1 VAQKTQEAFRMK
13 EHTLAEMLCSG
24 KNIILDAGAGS
35 GKTTTL
41 INAVT
46 ALFLTD
52 TAVTPEE
59 VLLLTFTEK
68 AAAEMRERLLYL
80 WQSLL
85 AKVRSST
92 GSGIAHILADYP
104 GDLSLS
110 AELAASSE
118 LLLKRLTGM
127 NEHFGRLNASTLHS
141 FCLTLLREHTVE
153 AGCDPDFE
161 VIDSFERDR
170 AFEDAFREFLGEEFE
185 KGPFDGRW
193 RPFFSLFPDLEGG
206 KEFLRSFFREMCL
219 NTRDL
224 LFLFRDQT
232 AMMKGTDLQPYF
244 TAFQIPYFRKIQEYL
259 SAASPVEEEVSSL
272 LGRLAVVNGEIL
284 TCLSAGTL
292 PASETLDSFM
302 RIISSIDGNRL
313 KSREHFPLNS
323 EQFTTSAFDGGD
335 LVTDT
340 FRCTLP
346 KLRNRATRS
355 ARILRRILSGVLTG
369 DLLAEKTGRMLA
381 LFDHHKR
388 GNLDFMDLL
397 LNAVSLVTESKTVR
411 ETLKKR
417 YRYLFIDEFQD
428 TDPVQAYLCSFICE
442 KQGASTASLKDVE
455 LEPGKL
461 FIVGDPR
468 QSIYRFRRA
477 DPQMHFS
484 MITLVARSGG
494 ERMSLPANY
503 RSRPALVSFFNAF
516 FRATFDRDSDYSFP
530 YGPDLQPGRAA
541 FSDAPPVRYYSLDGE
556 VEREAFTAS
565 LIRGLIS
572 SGLTIVD
579 GKTERPVSWRDVA
592 VLYAGDY
599 GKKVLSPLREKLNEA
614 EIPSLTPSLRGFF
627 DRQEV
632 KDLLFLIETLCDP
645 ANRTAL
651 YGTLK
656 STIFGFTDT
665 QLSGYFTNAASPS
678 PELAEALAMIHRWR
692 SLRDTVGVHELISTA
707 LEECGYVY
715 TTLLFPDGERVFFNV
730 EKLLLVAREFDQKHS
745 SSLRDFA
752 VFLRQQTQVGS
763 EEGEFPYFE
772 EGEDAVR
779 IMSIHS
785 SKGLEFPVVIYYL
798 TGEPAREDPGPILYD
813 RIGGNFG
820 FTERNFSTPSCYQM
834 VEDTIWE
841 SGSPRTEVVPFVV
854 LEKRKEDAEAL
865 RLSYVAMTR
874 ARDLLILVSQPP
886 KAGRMRKNTIATKLE
901 AFLEPFRSEES
912 ACPITK
918 APGITHQV
926 EENLRVFTSRVS
938 RPVVAGA
945 ARKKRWRPDI
955 PPIRLEEVK
964 SALSPVLPER
974 GGKVVAEE
982 EGYGFGSTVHRILE
996 FMPPFDGS
1004 LFRNDGRLS
1013 RSFFDGKEERGRFL
1027 HMVEKMQ
1034 KSNLLKKYGNW
1045 QILGTELPVT
1055 SEREGAVWR
1064 EAADVVLRDG
1074 PRLLVLDYKTGDR
1087 EKERDAESSEQ
1098 VSGYARSIGAATG
1111 LNVSAVVWY
1120 VEQDEWIEIAASS
1133 GGGE

>member
-1 VAQKTQEAFRMK
+1 MK

-24 KNIILDAGAGS
+24 KNLILDAGAGS
-35 GKTTTL
+35 GKTTTM

-85 AKVRSST
+85 AKVRSSP
-92 GSGIAHILADYP
+92 GSGIAQILSDYP

-161 VIDSFERDR
+161 VIDSFEQDR

-185 KGPFDGRW
+185 NGPFDGRW
-193 RPFFSLFPDLEGG
+193 RPFFGLFPDLEGG
-206 KEFLRSFFREMCL
+206 KQFLRSFFREMCL

-232 AMMKGTDLQPYF
+232 ALIKGTDLKPYF

-272 LGRLAVVNGEIL
+272 LGRLAAVNGDIL
-284 TCLSAGTL
+284 TRLSAGTL
-292 PASETLDSFM
+292 PSSETLDSFM

-313 KSREHFPLNS
+313 KSREHFPLNR
-323 EQFTTSAFDGGD
+323 EEFTTSAFDGGD
-335 LVTDT
+335 LVSDT

-346 KLRNRATRS
+346 KLRDRATRS
-355 ARILRRILSGVLTG
+355 VRILRRLLSGVLTG
-369 DLLAEKTGRMLA
+369 DLLSEKTGRMLA

-397 LNAVSLVTESKTVR
+397 LHAVSLVTESKTVR
-411 ETLKKR
+411 DALKKR

-442 KQGASTASLKDVE
+442 KQGASATSPKDVE
-455 LEPGKL
+455 LGPGKL

-484 MITLVARSGG
+484 MIDLVARSGG
-494 ERMSLPANY
+494 ERRSLPTNY

-516 FRATFDRDSDYSFP
+516 FRTTFDRGSDYSFP

-541 FSDAPPVRYYSLDGE
+541 FCDAPPVHYYSLDGE
-556 VEREAFTAS
+556 VEREAFAAS
-565 LIRGLIS
+565 LLRGLIS

-599 GKKVLSPLREKLNEA
+599 GKKVLSPLREKLNEVG
-614 EIPSLTPSLRGFF
+614 IPSLTPSLRGFF

-632 KDLLFLIETLCDP
+632 KDLLFLIETICDP

-665 QLSGYFTNAASPS
+665 QLSGYFAHAASPS
-678 PELAEALAMIHRWR
+678 SELAEALAMIHRWR

-752 VFLRQQTQVGS
+752 VFLRQQSQVAS
-763 EEGEFPYFE
+763 DEGEFPYFE

-798 TGEPAREDPGPILYD
+798 TGEPAREDSGPILYD
-813 RIGGNFG
+813 RIIGNFG
-820 FTERNFSTPSCYQM
+820 FTERSFSTPSCYKM
-834 VEDTIWE
+834 VEDTIWK
-841 SGSPRTEVVPFVV
+841 SGNPRTEVVPFVV

-874 ARDLLILVSQPP
+874 ARDLLILVSHPP

-901 AFLEPFRSEES
+901 TFLEPFRSEES
-912 ACPITK
+912 TCPFTK
-918 APGITHQV
+918 AQGITYKV

-938 RPVVAGA
+938 RPVVTEEATA
-945 ARKKRWRPDI
+945 EKPWKPEI
-955 PPIRLEEVK
+955 PSIRDEEGE
-964 SALSPVLPER
+964 SALSPVLPEK

-1004 LFRNDGRLS
+1004 LFRDEGRLS
-1013 RSFFDGKEERGRFL
+1013 RSFFERKKERGRFL
-1027 HMVEKMQ
+1027 RMVEKMR
-1034 KSNLLKKYGNW
+1034 KSFLLEKYEKW
-1045 QILGTELPVT
+1045 QVLGTELPVT
-1055 SEREGAVWR
+1055 SEREGAVWH
-1064 EAADVVLRDG
+1064 EAVDVVLRDG
-1074 PRLLVLDYKTGDR
+1074 PRLLVLDYKTGER

-1098 VSGYARSIGAATG
+1098 VSRYARSIAVATG
-1111 LNVSAVVWY
+1111 MPVSAIVWY
-1120 VEQDEWIEIAASS
+1120 VEQDEWIEVAAST